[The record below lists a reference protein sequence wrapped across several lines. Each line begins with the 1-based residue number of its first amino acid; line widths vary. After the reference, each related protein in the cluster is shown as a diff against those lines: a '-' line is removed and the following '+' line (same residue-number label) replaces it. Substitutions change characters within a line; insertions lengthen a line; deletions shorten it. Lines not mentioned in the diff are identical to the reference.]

1 MLGGV
6 GLAGLGF
13 GMTWPLLV
21 VLASELFGTTHL
33 HVPQR
38 HLRRRWYVA
47 WQSMHMCCA
56 GCALKLDADAAI

>member
-6 GLAGLGF
+6 GLVGLGF

-33 HVPQR
+33 GTNYMFFNGICGGGGTSHGSRAHV
-38 HLRRRWYVA
+38 LRRLRPEA
-47 WQSMHMCCA
+47 
-56 GCALKLDADAAI
+56 